1 MAHIPDGLLS
11 APVLIGGAVLTVG
24 GLALDLQRLDESEI
38 PKTAILASTFFV
50 ASLVAVP
57 VGPSSVHLLLSGLM
71 GLVLGLRAIPAVFV
85 GLLLQAVLFGFGGL
99 TSLGVDLV
107 NIAFPGVAAALLARL
122 LLAKAHG
129 LGAAAIG
136 AGVAAFTAFT
146 VVGTAACV
154 SAALALSSAD
164 YLPSLRVIA
173 LTYIPLA
180 LVEAVITGF
189 VIAYLK
195 RVKPESLGLTAQP
208 EGAA

>member
-1 MAHIPDGLLS
+1 MAHIPDGVLS
-11 APVLIGGAVLTVG
+11 APVLVSGAVLAVG
-24 GLALDLQRLDESEI
+24 GLALGLRRLDEPEI

-50 ASLVAVP
+50 ASLVAIP

-107 NIAFPGVAAALLARL
+107 NIAFPGVAAALLARP
-122 LLAKAHG
+122 LLAKAEG
-129 LGAAAIG
+129 FGAAAIG
-136 AGVAAFTAFT
+136 AGVAAFAVF
-146 VVGTAACV
+146 GTAACV

-180 LVEAVITGF
+180 LVEAIVTGF
-189 VIAYLK
+189 VVAYLK
-195 RVKPESLGLTAQP
+195 RVKPESFGLTAQP